1 MTVRHLHKL
10 FNPGSVAVI
19 GATNRKGAVG
29 QLVMKN
35 LLEGEFAGPVMPVN
49 PGHKSIAGVLAYPDV
64 ASLPDAPDLA
74 VICTPPDT
82 VPPLI
87 ASLGERGTRAAVVV
101 TACPKFEKDASGR
114 TLAEAMI
121 DAAKPFGLR
130 ILGPNC
136 IGVLVPGVGLN
147 ASFAHL
153 AARPGKI
160 AFLSQSGAL
169 CTAVLDWAAAH
180 GIGFSHFVSLGD
192 CADVEFGDVI
202 DYLGSVP
209 GTNAILLYIESIRQ
223 RRDFMSA
230 ARAAARNKPVL
241 VIKAGRQAEGAK
253 AATSHTGA
261 LAGTDAVFDAA
272 IRRAGMLRVYE
283 VEELFEAAETIH
295 RARPITGERLGIVT
309 NGGGIGVM
317 AVDNLIEMG
326 GRLAELSPATV
337 AALDKALPATWSKG
351 NPVDIIGDAPGE
363 RYAAALDALIAA
375 DGVDAVLVMHAPT
388 ATASSTDAAKAV
400 IAAAADTRMPV
411 LTCWVGEQAVA
422 PARRL
427 LNDAGI
433 PTYGTPREAVRAF
446 MHMVNYRRNQATLME
461 TPPTAPIEFTPD
473 AKKARAAVKAALK
486 RRKSA
491 TMNEP
496 DAKAVLQAYGI
507 PVVATRVA
515 GTPVEAAEIANGL
528 GFPVAL
534 KVLSPDVTHK
544 TDVGGVHLFLDSADA
559 VRAAADAILAE
570 VPAKQ
575 PGARIDG
582 FTVQPMASRPGAFE
596 LILGV
601 ATDPIFGPVILFGHG
616 GTAVEVI
623 GDRAVALPP
632 LNMAL
637 ARELISR
644 TRVSRL
650 LKGYRDRPSV
660 DFDALSMALMRISK
674 LIVDI
679 PEIIELDVNPLLAG
693 ADGVLAVDARIRVR
707 PFKGD
712 GAERLAIRPYPEGFE
727 EDFSLRSGR
736 KVLLRPIRP
745 EDEPEHYEFLSRLTP
760 EDVQFRFFGLIGQ
773 LPHTQMARYTQIDY
787 DREMA
792 FIATTG
798 SGDGKRETLGVVRAI
813 TDPDNQQAEFAII
826 VRSDLKGQGLG
837 FKLMEKIIGYLR
849 DRGTRAVVG
858 QVLQGNVAMLKLAED
873 IGFKCRS
880 LIGEGVVEVT
890 LRL

>member
-1 MTVRHLHKL
+1 MTVRHLENL

-29 QLVMKN
+29 QLVMRN
-35 LLEGEFAGPVMPVN
+35 LLEGEFAGPIMPVN

-87 ASLGERGTRAAVVV
+87 TALGERGTRAAVVV
-101 TACPKFEKDASGR
+101 TACPKFEKDAKGR
-114 TLAEAMI
+114 TLAESMI
-121 DAAKPFGLR
+121 EAAKPFGLR

-136 IGVLVPGVGLN
+136 IGVLVPGAGLN

-153 AARPGKI
+153 AAKQGKI

-169 CTAVLDWAAAH
+169 CTAVLDWATAH

-209 GTNAILLYIESIRQ
+209 GTSAILLYIESIRQ
-223 RRDFMSA
+223 RRNFMSA

-241 VIKAGRQAEGAK
+241 VIKAGRMAEGAK

-295 RARPITGERLGIVT
+295 RARPVTGERLAIVT

-317 AVDNLIEMG
+317 AVDDLIEMG

-337 AALDKALPATWSKG
+337 AALDKVLPATWSKA

-363 RYAAALDALIAA
+363 RYSAAFDALFAA
-375 DGVDAVLVMHAPT
+375 DEVDAVLVMHAPT
-388 ATASSTDAAKAV
+388 ATASSLDAARAV
-400 IAAAADTRMPV
+400 IAAAGTRKTL
-411 LTCWVGEQAVA
+411 LTNWVGEQAVA

-433 PTYGTPREAVRAF
+433 PTYGTPRQAVRAF

-473 AKKARAAVKAALK
+473 TVAARQVVMAALK
-486 RRKSA
+486 GRKPA
-491 TMNEP
+491 TMSEP

-515 GTPVEAAEIANGL
+515 RTPGEAAEIAKGL
-528 GFPVAL
+528 GFPAAL

-544 TDVGGVHLFLDSADA
+544 TDVGGVHLFLDSPGA
-559 VRAAADAILAE
+559 VRAAAEAILKE

-575 PGARIDG
+575 PGTRIEG
-582 FTVQPMASRPGAFE
+582 FTVQPMADRPGAFE

-632 LNMAL
+632 LNMKL
-637 ARELISR
+637 ARDLISR

-650 LKGYRDRPSV
+650 LMGYRDRPPV

-674 LIVDI
+674 LIVDV
-679 PEIIELDVNPLLAG
+679 PEIVELDVNPLLAG
-693 ADGVLAVDARIRVR
+693 ANGVLAVDARIRVQ
-707 PFKGD
+707 PYKGD
-712 GAERLAIRPYPEGFE
+712 GAERLAIRPYPEGLE
-727 EDFSLRSGR
+727 EAFTLRSGR
-736 KVLLRPIRP
+736 PVLLRPIRP

-760 EDVQFRFFGLIGQ
+760 EDIQFRFFGLIGQ

-792 FIATTG
+792 FIATARSDG
-798 SGDGKRETLGVVRAI
+798 GKRETLGVVRAI
-813 TDPDNQQAEFAII
+813 TDPDNQEAEFAIV

-849 DRGTRAVVG
+849 DRGTRSLVG

-873 IGFKCRS
+873 IGFKSRS
-880 LIGEGVVEVT
+880 LVGEGAVEVT
-890 LRL
+890 LPL

>member
-1 MTVRHLHKL
+1 MTVRHLDKL
-10 FNPGSVAVI
+10 FNPASVAVV

-35 LLEGEFAGPVMPVN
+35 LLEGEFAGPIMPVN

-64 ASLPDAPDLA
+64 ASLPGAPDLA
-74 VICTPPDT
+74 VICTPPET

-87 ASLGERGTRAAVVV
+87 TALGERGARAAVVV
-101 TACPKFEKDASGR
+101 TACPKFAKDAKGR

-136 IGVLVPGVGLN
+136 IGVLVPGAGLN

-153 AARPGKI
+153 AAKPGKI

-169 CTAVLDWAAAH
+169 CTAVLDWATAH

-209 GTNAILLYIESIRQ
+209 GTSAILLYIESIRQ
-223 RRDFMSA
+223 RRNFMSA

-241 VIKAGRQAEGAK
+241 VVKAGRMAEGAR

-295 RARPITGERLGIVT
+295 RARPITGERLGVVT

-317 AVDNLIEMG
+317 AVDDLIEMG
-326 GRLAELSPATV
+326 GRLAELSPSTV
-337 AALDKALPATWSKG
+337 GKLDKVLPPTWSKG
-351 NPVDIIGDAPGE
+351 NPVDIIGDAPRE
-363 RYAAALDALIAA
+363 RYAAALDTMIAA
-375 DGVDAVLVMHAPT
+375 DEVDALLVMHAPT
-388 ATASSTDAAKAV
+388 ATASSTAAADAV

-411 LTCWVGEQAVA
+411 LTCWVGEQAVI

-446 MHMVNYRRNQATLME
+446 MHIVNYRRNQTTLME
-461 TPPTAPIEFTPD
+461 TPATAPIEFTPD
-473 AKKARAAVKAALK
+473 AASARKIVQKVLQGGNP
-486 RRKSA
+486 A
-491 TMNEP
+491 TMSEP

-507 PVVATRVA
+507 PVVATRIA
-515 GTPVEAAEIANGL
+515 HTPDEAAEIATDL
-528 GFPVAL
+528 GYPSAV

-559 VRAAADAILAE
+559 VKAAAESILSD
-570 VPAKQ
+570 VPKRQ

-582 FTVQPMASRPGAFE
+582 FTVQPMVDRPGAFE

-637 ARELISR
+637 ARDLVSR

-650 LKGYRDRPSV
+650 LKGYRDRPPV
-660 DFDALSMALMRISK
+660 DFDALSMALLRISK
-674 LIVDI
+674 LIVDV
-679 PEIIELDVNPLLAG
+679 PEIVELDVNPLLAG
-693 ADGVLAVDARIRVR
+693 AGGVLAVDARIRVR
-707 PFKGD
+707 PYD
-712 GAERLAIRPYPEGFE
+712 GGERLAIRPYPEELE
-727 EDFSLRSGR
+727 EDYTLRSGR

-745 EDEPEHYEFLSRLTP
+745 EDEPAHHEFLAKLTP
-760 EDVQFRFFGLIGQ
+760 EDIQFRFFGLIGR

-792 FIATTG
+792 FIATAAKPDRG
-798 SGDGKRETLGVVRAI
+798 HETLGVVRAI
-813 TDPDNQQAEFAII
+813 ADPDNQEAEFAIV

-858 QVLQGNVAMLKLAED
+858 QVLQENTAMLKMTEEM
-873 IGFKCRS
+873 GFAGRS
-880 LIGEGVVEVT
+880 LRGEGVVEV
-890 LRL
+890 RLPL

>member
-1 MTVRHLHKL
+1 MTVRHLDKL

-19 GATNRKGAVG
+19 GATSRKGAVG
-29 QLVMKN
+29 QLVMRN
-35 LLEGEFAGPVMPVN
+35 LLEGEFAGPIMPVN
-49 PGHKSIAGVLAYPDV
+49 PRHKSIAGVLAYPDV
-64 ASLPDAPDLA
+64 ASLPTPPDLA
-74 VICTPPDT
+74 IVCTPPPT
-82 VPPLI
+82 VPSLI
-87 ASLGERGTRAAVVV
+87 TALGERGNRAAVVV
-101 TACPKFEKDASGR
+101 TACPKFEKDEHGR
-114 TLAEAMI
+114 TLAESMMA
-121 DAAKPFGLR
+121 AAKPFGLR

-136 IGVLVPGVGLN
+136 IGILVPGAGLN

-153 AARPGKI
+153 AAKPGKI

-169 CTAVLDWAAAH
+169 CTAVLDWATAH

-192 CADVEFGDVI
+192 CADIEFGDVI

-223 RRDFMSA
+223 RRSFMSA

-241 VIKAGRQAEGAK
+241 VVKAGRVAEGAK

-261 LAGTDAVFDAA
+261 LAGIDAVFDAA
-272 IRRAGMLRVYE
+272 IRRAGMLRVFE
-283 VEELFEAAETIH
+283 IEELFEAAETIH

-309 NGGGIGVM
+309 NGGGMGVM
-317 AVDNLIEMG
+317 AVDDLIEMG
-326 GRLAELSPATV
+326 GRLAQLTPDTV
-337 AALDKALPATWSKG
+337 AKLDKTLPPTWSKG

-363 RYAAALDALIAA
+363 RYSAAVDIMAAAAE
-375 DGVDAVLVMHAPT
+375 VDAVVVMHAPT
-388 ATASSTDAAKAV
+388 ATASSTDAAEAV
-400 IAAAADTRMPV
+400 IAAAGRTRAPV

-433 PTYGTPREAVRAF
+433 PTYGTPRETVRAF
-446 MHMVNYRRNQATLME
+446 MHMVDYRRNQATLME
-461 TPPTAPIEFTPD
+461 TPATAPGEFTPD
-473 AKKARAAVKAALK
+473 VATARRIVGDSL
-486 RRKSA
+486 RSD
-491 TMNEP
+491 EP
-496 DAKAVLQAYGI
+496 TPMSEAEAKAVLQAYGI

-515 GTPVEAAEIANGL
+515 KTPDEAAEIAKGL
-528 GFPVAL
+528 GFPAAL
-534 KVLSPDVTHK
+534 KVLSPDITHK
-544 TDVGGVHLFLDSADA
+544 TDVGGVRLFLDSPQS
-559 VRAAADAILAE
+559 VKAAAYSILAD
-570 VPAKQ
+570 VPKKQ
-575 PGARIDG
+575 PGARIEG
-582 FTVQPMASRPGAFE
+582 FTVQPMADRPGAFE

-632 LNMAL
+632 LNMTL
-637 ARELISR
+637 ARDLIAR

-650 LKGYRDRPSV
+650 LAGYRDRPPV

-679 PEIIELDVNPLLAG
+679 PEIVELDVNPLLAA

-707 PFKGD
+707 RYTGD
-712 GAERLAIRPYPEGFE
+712 GAERLAIRPYPEGLE
-727 EDFSLRSGR
+727 EEFILRSGR
-736 KVLLRPIRP
+736 RVLLRPIRP
-745 EDEPEHYEFLSRLTP
+745 EDEPEHHVFLSKLTP
-760 EDVQFRFFGLIGQ
+760 EDIQFRFFGLIGQ

-792 FIATTG
+792 FIATAKKP
-798 SGDGKRETLGVVRAI
+798 DGERETLGVVRAI
-813 TDPDNQQAEFAII
+813 ADPDNQEAEFAIV

-837 FKLMEKIIGYLR
+837 FRLMEKIVGYLR

-858 QVLQGNVAMLKLAED
+858 QVLQENVAMLKMTEEM
-873 IGFKCRS
+873 GFVGRS
-880 LIGEGVVEVT
+880 LVGEGVVEV
-890 LRL
+890 RLPL